1 MIPERPDPAVLED
14 DASIGEGERG
24 RTMCHH
30 HDRHPRAQLAQHE
43 ADRPFSF
50 AVECGSALVEEQEGW
65 SSKQAPRNGQSLA
78 LAAGQRTSPIP
89 HIVRGFDVLIFEADS
104 VEHLHKG
111 LIAYLFGISVTVQ
124 QILPDR
130 ALHQPGLL
138 LHQGDMVPELP
149 QVPGRNGQT
158 LDRDLPRA
166 GFGEADEQIE
176 QG

>member
-111 LIAYLFGISVTVQ
+111 LIAYLFGISVMNATNTLTGTPGARERIMPPTAETSANTTAQ
-124 QILPDR
+124 TTARTGRCRDR
-130 ALHQPGLL
+130 LGH
-138 LHQGDMVPELP
+138 
-149 QVPGRNGQT
+149 
-158 LDRDLPRA
+158 RDVRVR
-166 GFGEADEQIE
+166 
-176 QG
+176 